1 MLCNFVLIEE
11 YTTVAIDYYPT
22 KCMKHNKKKKKK
34 KKKKNIIKTWIRNFK
49 YDSEV
54 FKLIFCR

>member
-22 KCMKHNKKKKKK
+22 KCMKHNKKKKTYQ
-34 KKKKNIIKTWIRNFK
+34 NIETKF
-49 YDSEV
+49 
-54 FKLIFCR
+54 

>member
-22 KCMKHNKKKKKK
+22 KCMKHNKKKKK
-34 KKKKNIIKTWIRNFK
+34 NIIKTWIRNFK